1 MRAWALQIISAIREI
16 PSVVWGT
23 VLGASIAGI
32 ISYVT
37 TRATN
42 KNSREQLKMQLIND
56 ALQRDRERT
65 MALRRDVYLPAAEA
79 IVRAQQALGEV
90 GNLNKELP
98 EIQKAL
104 NDAFAATS
112 KIHLVADEATVRAVM
127 GFFAALMPAYFEL
140 LRLRIPLSTRQ
151 YAANANQG
159 VADRANA
166 DLLRT
171 NELMK
176 QFNLSGQTDQAAWA
190 RLVRQSEAEQKM
202 AQDYNTA
209 ANTLRAQNML
219 EIQTMARRAT
229 QLSVEVARKFPEAV
243 LAARLELGLP
253 IDPAAYQQLF
263 MQQEADVIA
272 ATNAFFEQFGKPPGS
287 EEDRAK

>member
-1 MRAWALQIISAIREI
+1 MRAWVLQIVSATREV
-16 PSVVWGT
+16 PSVVWGA

-32 ISYVT
+32 ISYIT

-42 KNSREQLKMQLIND
+42 KNSREQLRMQLAND

-79 IVRAQQALGEV
+79 IVRAQQALGDV

-98 EIQKAL
+98 EIQKAI
-104 NDAFAATS
+104 NDAYAATS
-112 KIHLVADEATVRAVM
+112 KIHLVGDAATVRAVM
-127 GFFAALMPAYFEL
+127 AFFTALTPAYFEL
-140 LRLRIPLSTRQ
+140 LRLRMPLATRE
-151 YAANANQG
+151 YAAKANQG
-159 VADRANA
+159 VADRANG

-202 AQDYNTA
+202 VRDYNSA
-209 ANTLRAQNML
+209 ASTLRAQNML
-219 EIQTMARRAT
+219 GIQAMARRAT
-229 QLSVEVARKFPEAV
+229 ELAIEVARKFPDAV
-243 LAARLELGLP
+243 LAARAELGLP

-263 MQQEADVIA
+263 MQQEADVIT
-272 ATNAFFEQFGKPPGS
+272 ATNAFFEQFGKPPGA
-287 EEDRAK
+287 EEDKAK